1 MSSSWDINSIRKL
14 AGLSLITE
22 SYDDD
27 DVDDEDPDV
36 RIANKD
42 KGQASF
48 ERTNQATLAAADKA
62 VKSADKKKA
71 ASKPA
76 ADAKKAEPKEAPK
89 AEPAKK
95 KAEPAEASKAEPAKK
110 EAPKAEPAA
119 DTTEPAAAKKRGKAP
134 NADSSQQRCISW
146 LRSNPKATR
155 AEFLKY
161 ASSIG
166 MSTNYASSRLSAYR
180 KLVSGSSITEG
191 WVFSHPH
198 IAGYLLGESH
208 PGSGLRWLG
217 ESDIGA
223 ETFVTTAAER
233 DQIVQHMADW
243 KSMAVVPVHVEL
255 DD

>member
-95 KAEPAEASKAEPAKK
+95 

-180 KLVSGSSITEG
+180 KLVSGSSVTEG